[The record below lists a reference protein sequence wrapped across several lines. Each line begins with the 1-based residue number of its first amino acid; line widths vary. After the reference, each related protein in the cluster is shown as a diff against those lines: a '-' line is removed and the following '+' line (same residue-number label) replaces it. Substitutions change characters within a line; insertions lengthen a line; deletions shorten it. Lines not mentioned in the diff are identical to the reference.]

1 MDVGRS
7 KREAVSARWILGWLG
22 DKGQRVG
29 LLILLVSIIALYF
42 NIRSYYAQQSA
53 NMANLV
59 SIGPKIYSSNQM
71 ASIALQWVNIG
82 RKAAI
87 GGRALLFAVNKDQT
101 KRHKIG
107 ETSIGGGLPGNGAAA
122 RINIDMHQSLEL
134 FLICAIYVDDNN
146 KSYQQ
151 VYFYRLG
158 RPTDG
163 PNEIPL
169 VEELHLGP
177 PSAEVCNEQP

>member
-1 MDVGRS
+1 VN
-7 KREAVSARWILGWLG
+7 ARCILEWLG

-29 LLILLVSIIALYF
+29 VLILLVSIIALYF
-42 NIRSYYAQQSA
+42 NVRSYYAQQRA
-53 NMANLV
+53 NMPNLV
-59 SIGPKIYSSNQM
+59 SIGPKIYSNNQT
-71 ASIALQWVNIG
+71 ASIGLEWFNTG

-101 KRHKIG
+101 RRHKIG
-107 ETSIGGGLPGNGAAA
+107 EMSISGGLPGSGATA
-122 RINIDMHQSLEL
+122 RVSVDMHQSLEL
-134 FLICAIYVDDNN
+134 FLVCATYVDDNN

-151 VYFYRLG
+151 AYLYRLG

-169 VEELHLGP
+169 VEELRLDP
-177 PSAEVCNEQP
+177 PRPEACNEQ

>member
-1 MDVGRS
+1 MN
-7 KREAVSARWILGWLG
+7 ARWILKWLG

-29 LLILLVSIIALYF
+29 LLILLVGIIALYF
-42 NIRSYYAQQSA
+42 SIRGYYAQQSV
-53 NMANLV
+53 NLPNLV
-59 SIGPKIYSSNQM
+59 SIGPKIYSNNQT
-71 ASIALQWVNIG
+71 ASIGLEWFNTG

-101 KRHKIG
+101 RRHKIG
-107 ETSIGGGLPGNGAAA
+107 ETLISGGLPGNAITA
-122 RINIDMHQSLEL
+122 RISVDMRQSLEL
-134 FLICAIYVDDNN
+134 FLVCVAYLDDNN

-151 VYFYRLG
+151 VYLYRLG

-169 VEELHLGP
+169 VEELRLDP
-177 PSAEVCNEQP
+177 PRPEACNEQ